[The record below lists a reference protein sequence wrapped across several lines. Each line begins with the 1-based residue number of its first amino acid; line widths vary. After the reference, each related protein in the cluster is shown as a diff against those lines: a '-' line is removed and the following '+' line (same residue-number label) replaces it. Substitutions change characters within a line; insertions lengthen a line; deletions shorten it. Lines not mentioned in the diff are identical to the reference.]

1 MIRYRLQHDLTLLTP
16 RLSWFVRRNIV
27 NTQQEITAV
36 NIRTITGSNIKR
48 LREAHDYTQSQ
59 LASRLGT
66 QPQNVSALETGALGL
81 SDNKLAKLCKV
92 LASDLKSSSGYVR
105 LTPRW
110 ISSPNLSATRYTLWI
125 NRRRPDSTP
134 PHATYW
140 RRKDEPAPNTK

>member
-1 MIRYRLQHDLTLLTP
+1 M
-16 RLSWFVRRNIV
+16 

-92 LASDLKSSSGYVR
+92 FGVGPEEFFRLCPPDAEMDLITK
-105 LTPRW
+105 L
-110 ISSPNLSATRYTLWI
+110 ICDAI
-125 NRRRPDSTP
+125 
-134 PHATYW
+134 HAMDQPQKAKLYAAACDILEKK
-140 RRKDEPAPNTK
+140 R

>member
-1 MIRYRLQHDLTLLTP
+1 M
-16 RLSWFVRRNIV
+16 

-81 SDNKLAKLCKV
+81 SDNKLAKLCNV
-92 LASDLKSSSGYVR
+92 FGVGSEEFFRLCPPDAEMDLITKLICDAIHAMDQPQKAR
-105 LTPRW
+105 LYAAACDILEKKR
-110 ISSPNLSATRYTLWI
+110 
-125 NRRRPDSTP
+125 
-134 PHATYW
+134 
-140 RRKDEPAPNTK
+140 